1 MTDDTLINQVNQYY
15 SDKVRQ
21 FGTTP
26 QGVDWNSAEGQEIRF
41 RQLLG
46 VVQQPA
52 ACSLLDYGCGYGAL
66 YPLAQQQ
73 FPEIS
78 YTGFDISAEMI
89 AAGKTKFPEIS
100 NWSTSAANLQPHD
113 YVVASGI
120 FNVMPEGTTRA
131 AWENYI
137 LQTLDELDQLSVKG
151 FSFNMLTSYS
161 DAAFMKDYLFY
172 ADPAFYFDHCKRNYS
187 KTVALLHDYPLWEFS
202 IIVRKGIL

>member
-1 MTDDTLINQVNQYY
+1 MADDTLINQVNQYY
-15 SDKVRQ
+15 SEKVRQ

-52 ACSLLDYGCGYGAL
+52 VFSLLDYGCGYGAL
-66 YPLAQQQ
+66 YPLAKAIY
-73 FPEIS
+73 PEMT

-89 AAGKTKFPEIS
+89 AAGKNKYPEVT
-100 NWSTSAANLQPHD
+100 NWSTGAADLPPHD

-120 FNVMPEGTTRA
+120 FNVMPQGTSRD
-131 AWENYI
+131 AWKTYI
-137 LQTLDELDQLSVKG
+137 QQTLDDLNRLSVKG